1 MSFEPEPDP
10 PPLIPPNWR
19 PRFTIKRIFALTT
32 ICCVL
37 FAIWQGLLRGANA
50 GDYSAFEAKFW
61 VIALVTL
68 PLLLMIVAG
77 LVEPTRKLYAKLRR
91 RAGD

>member
-1 MSFEPEPDP
+1 MSFEAEPEP

-32 ICCVL
+32 VCCVL
-37 FAIWQGLLRGANA
+37 FAIWQGLLRGVDA
-50 GDYSAFEAKFW
+50 SSTFEAKFW

-91 RAGD
+91 RA